1 MSKHSQYGFNVLELM
16 VAVAV
21 LGVLLGLGV
30 PSFTQ
35 MIRDNRVVADTNEL
49 VVALSAARSEAVKRG
64 PTLSW
69 QRPARIMENANTRQQ
84 SA

>member
-35 MIRDNRVVADTNEL
+35 MIRDTIACR
-49 VVALSAARSEAVKRG
+49 RH
-64 PTLSW
+64 
-69 QRPARIMENANTRQQ
+69 Q
-84 SA
+84 